1 MNLKPDIL
9 SKINL
14 DISDLKKE
22 NLFRQLHETSRTGGI
37 HIIRD
42 GRKLLSFSCNDYLG
56 LSQNPKVKTA
66 AIVAIEKYG
75 TGSGASRFVT
85 GNCPL
90 YKELEQKL
98 AQIKK
103 TEAATVFGSG
113 YLVNLGA
120 IPAFMGVGD
129 LIIADKLVHAC
140 LLDGAKLS
148 GAKLMRFSHNSVEKC
163 EELLQK
169 YRDIYKNCIILTDH
183 VFSMDGDVA
192 PVNEL
197 YDLAEKYNAWLMTDD
212 AHGFGIL
219 PNAKAHIQM
228 GTLSKSAGC
237 YGGYICAS
245 AEIVE
250 YLQNKSRS
258 LIYSTALPPSV
269 LASAIEALGIIEQQK
284 DKACKARTNARYFTE
299 LLGLPVA
306 QSAIVPMI
314 FGDEQKT
321 ITASKILEDEGYL
334 VSAIRPPTVPKNTA
348 RLRFTFS
355 SLHTKQN
362 IDDIV
367 SVIKQ
372 KLF

>member
-1 MNLKPDIL
+1 MKLKSDIRT
-9 SKINL
+9 KINL

-22 NLFRQLHETSRTGGI
+22 NLFRELHDTAREGGI
-37 HIIRD
+37 NIIRD
-42 GRKLLSFSCNDYLG
+42 GKKMVSFSCNDYLG
-56 LSQNPKVKTA
+56 LSHHNNVKTA

-90 YKELEQKL
+90 YKELETKL
-98 AQIKK
+98 AALKG

-129 LIIADKLVHAC
+129 LIIADKHVHAC

-148 GAKLMRFSHNSVEKC
+148 GAKLMRFTHNSVEKC
-163 EELLQK
+163 EELLKK
-169 YRDIYKNCIILTDH
+169 YRDTYKNCIILTDH
-183 VFSMDGDVA
+183 VFSMDGDIA

-212 AHGFGIL
+212 AHGFGVL
-219 PNAKAHIQM
+219 PNARAHIQM
-228 GTLSKSAGC
+228 GTLSKAVGC

-245 AEIVE
+245 KDIVE

-269 LASAIEALGIIEQQK
+269 LASSLEALRIIERQK
-284 DKACKARTNARYFTE
+284 NIPCKALINARYFTDS
-299 LLGLPVA
+299 LGLPTA
-306 QSAIVPMI
+306 QSAIVPLI
-314 FGDEQKT
+314 FKEEKKT

-334 VSAIRPPTVPKNTA
+334 VSAIRPPTVPKNTS

-355 SLHTKQN
+355 SLHTKEN
-362 IDDIV
+362 IDNVV
-367 SVIKQ
+367 SIIKQ
-372 KLF
+372 KLL